1 MTSSYLLTAFVYIS
15 AKGSILF
22 WQLRLI
28 DLGKEFGIFI
38 REEEGEEGEEGGETV
53 SLQEEKGSNVALYLA
68 RGYSRK
74 SN

>member
-1 MTSSYLLTAFVYIS
+1 MTLSYLLTAFVYIS

-38 REEEGEEGEEGGETV
+38 RGEEEEGGETV

-68 RGYSRK
+68 RGYGRK

>member
-38 REEEGEEGEEGGETV
+38 RGEEGGETV

-68 RGYSRK
+68 QGYNRK